1 MFYRLKTQKVK
12 NRTQNYILNVPN
24 LRFPGFEG
32 EWKEVNLSTI
42 ATFFKGKGIS
52 KEHLSESGSPCI
64 LYGELYTKY
73 KSEVIDDVVSRTALN
88 SKDLVKGKTNDVL
101 IPSSGETAID
111 IATARC
117 VNIEGVLLGGDLNV
131 IRPYKDSGSFISYQ
145 LNGKRKKDIA
155 KLAQGSSVTHLYN
168 GSLKKMLISLPKRDE
183 QEKISELLGL
193 IGARISTQSKII
205 GQLKTSMQNLREKL
219 LNQKLTFKN
228 AAGDNFPAWE
238 MKTLDDICKIVMG
251 QSPNSTSYNSEN
263 VGIPLIQGN
272 ADIFNRKTKPRNW
285 TTEPTK
291 NCSKGDLI
299 LTVRAPVGAVAKS
312 LHNAC
317 IGRGV
322 CAIKEKSENSL
333 EFIYQF
339 LLDFEDKWA
348 SFEQGSTFT
357 AVSGSEIKR
366 IKITTPIFSEQIQ
379 IAKFLFSLDEK
390 IETENK
396 ILDKYEKQ
404 KKYLLSNL
412 FI

>member
-1 MFYRLKTQKVK
+1 M
-12 NRTQNYILNVPN
+12 
-24 LRFPGFEG
+24 
-32 EWKEVNLSTI
+32 NLSAI
-42 ATFFKGKGIS
+42 ATFLKGKGIS
-52 KEHLSESGSPCI
+52 KEQLSESGSPCI

-193 IGARISTQSKII
+193 IDARISTQIKII

-228 AAGDNFPAWE
+228 AAGNNFPAWE

-299 LTVRAPVGAVAKS
+299 MTVRAPVGAVAKS

-366 IKITTPIFSEQIQ
+366 IKIKTPIFSEQIQ

-396 ILDKYEKQ
+396 ILDNYEMQ